1 MALKV
6 KVDFTNVKESSGINP
21 KHVESGDYLATITK
35 VEQTQSKAGNEMLLF
50 VFQLNDQRSVTYP
63 YYVVLDEK
71 NLWKLRN
78 LLLAVG
84 AKVPKGAANIDVERL
99 VGKVVGISLEDDEYE
114 GQMKSVIDAVFSK
127 DEVESEDAPAMEEDD
142 EDEDDDIEEVEEE
155 EEPPAKKKKSKP
167 VEDDEDDDE
176 IEIDL

>member
-1 MALKV
+1 MSLKV

-35 VEQTQSKAGNEMLLF
+35 VEQTESKAGNQMLLF
-50 VFQLNDQRSVTYP
+50 VFQLNDQRSATYP
-63 YYVVLDEK
+63 YYVVLDER

-78 LLLAVG
+78 LLLAIG

-114 GQMKSVIDAVFSK
+114 GQMKSVIDSVFPR
-127 DEVESEDAPAMEEDD
+127 DEVESEDAPLDEEP
-142 EDEDDDIEEVEEE
+142 EDEGEE
-155 EEPPAKKKKSKP
+155 EEPPAKKKPSKKEEP
-167 VEDDEDDDE
+167 EEDDDE